1 MSHLV
6 AIVYDDPHRAAEVR
20 AALTRLQTARLV
32 ELEDACVVVRDAEG
46 RIRLHQS
53 VPLTTVGAVG
63 GAFWGSLVGLLFL
76 APLAGMAVGAAAGAL
91 SGRLSDYGIS
101 DDFMRE
107 LADSMPNGSSAIF
120 MLVRRATLDRAGPEI
135 ARFGGRL
142 LHTSV
147 SRALEDKFRE
157 MLAAHGGEASAAE
170 SSGSDPGRADPSDA
184 PRRDAP
190 YPASST

>member
-6 AIVYDDPHRAAEVR
+6 AIVYDDPHRADEVR
-20 AALTRLQTARLV
+20 VALMRLQTARLL
-32 ELEDACVVVRDAEG
+32 ELEDACVVVKDAEG

-53 VPLTTVGAVG
+53 VPLTAAGAIG

-91 SGRLSDYGIS
+91 SGKLTDYGIS

-107 LADSMPNGSSAIF
+107 LAGSMPAGSSAIF
-120 MLVRRATLDRAGPEI
+120 MLVRRATLDRVGPEI
-135 ARFGGRL
+135 ARFGGRI

-147 SRALEDKFRE
+147 SQELEEKFRA
-157 MLAAHGGEASAAE
+157 MLAAPQANG
-170 SSGSDPGRADPSDA
+170 PGAADPSAA
-184 PRRDAP
+184 PQRQAP
-190 YPASST
+190 YPAA